1 MSLSTE
7 IIQNIAGFS
16 LAKYSTWFYYKP
28 DNILLDAGEGVSVMM
43 RNLIYGV
50 NSIFISHGHG
60 DHIAGIPGILR
71 SRASSMGDKEK
82 PLTIYYPQGDRS
94 INKLYQYTKEDVGRL
109 PFEVIWQE
117 LSAGDIIELSSNR
130 KIEAIEVHHKEATL
144 SLGYRILE
152 TRNKLKEEFRSF
164 SKDQLLEQI
173 RQYGRESLN
182 QQYTKT
188 LLCYSGDT
196 MPLSIEIMKDAEVV
210 LHDTTFLNIEDR
222 DDLTHATIDEV
233 FANAVESNI
242 SVLGLF
248 HFSTRYKHQ
257 EIVAKIQ
264 KNIEKYKINF
274 PIYYIFSF
282 ANGTNFKKCIS
293 K

>member
-7 IIQNIAGFS
+7 IIQNITGFS

-43 RNLIYGV
+43 RNLIYGI

-109 PFEVIWQE
+109 PFPLIWQE
-117 LSAGDIIELSSNR
+117 LSAGDIIELSSSR

-144 SLGYRILE
+144 SLGYRIIE
-152 TRNKLKEEFRSF
+152 SRNKLKEEFRSF

-182 QQYTKT
+182 QPYTKT

-196 MPLSIEIMKDAEVV
+196 MPLPVEIMQDAEVV

-233 FANAVESNI
+233 FKNAVASNI

-264 KNIEKYKINF
+264 KNIAKYKINF
-274 PIYYIFSF
+274 PVYYIFSF
-282 ANGTNFKKCIS
+282 ANGTTFKKSIN
-293 K
+293 